1 MGQGHLLD
9 SNVII
14 DFLSGVLP
22 ANGMRFVS
30 DIVNAI
36 PQVSAIS
43 KIELLRFTHT
53 PANEQVLEDFIKESV
68 VLPIDDD
75 VINETIRLCKGNRTK
90 IPDAVIAATC
100 IVHRLVL
107 VTRNVKDFRQ
117 INGLQT
123 CNPWEL

>member
-14 DFLSGVLP
+14 DFLSGTLP
-22 ANGMRFVS
+22 ADGMSLVS
-30 DIVNAI
+30 GIVNAV
-36 PQVSAIS
+36 PRMSAIS

-53 PANEQVLEDFIKESV
+53 STNEQILDDFIKESV
-68 VLPIDDD
+68 VLPIDDN
-75 VINETIRLCKGNRTK
+75 VINETIRLCKGNKTK

-107 VTRNVKDFRQ
+107 VTRNVKDFRH
-117 INGLQT
+117 IDGLQMS
-123 CNPWEL
+123 NPWEL

>member
-1 MGQGHLLD
+1 MGQGHILD

-22 ANGMRFVS
+22 ADGIRFVS
-30 DIVNAI
+30 EIVNAV
-36 PQVSAIS
+36 PQMSAMS

-75 VINETIRLCKGNRTK
+75 VINETIRLCKGNKTK

-107 VTRNVKDFRQ
+107 VTRNVKDFRH
-117 INGLQT
+117 INGLQMR
-123 CNPWEL
+123 NPWEL

>member
-1 MGQGHLLD
+1 MGQGHILD
-9 SNVII
+9 SNVVI

-22 ANGMRFVS
+22 ADGMRFVS
-30 DIVNAI
+30 NVVNAV
-36 PQVSAIS
+36 PHVSAIS

-53 PANEQVLEDFIKESV
+53 PANEQVLENFINESV
-68 VLPIDDD
+68 VLPIDDN
-75 VINETIRLCKGNRTK
+75 VINETIRLCKGNKTK

-107 VTRNVKDFRQ
+107 VTRNLKDFRHVH
-117 INGLQT
+117 GLQT

>member
-14 DFLSGVLP
+14 DFLSGMLP
-22 ANGMRFVS
+22 ADGMRFVS
-30 DIVNAI
+30 DIVNAV
-36 PQVSAIS
+36 PQMSAIS

-53 PANEQVLEDFIKESV
+53 PANEQVLENFINESV
-68 VLPIDDD
+68 VLPIDDH
-75 VINETIRLCKGNRTK
+75 VINETIRLSKGNKTK

-100 IVHRLVL
+100 IVNRLVL
-107 VTRNVKDFRQ
+107 VTRNVKDFRH

>member
-22 ANGMRFVS
+22 ADGMRFVS
-30 DIVNAI
+30 DIVNAVS
-36 PQVSAIS
+36 QVSAIS

-53 PANEQVLEDFIKESV
+53 PANERVLEDFIKESV
-68 VLPIDDD
+68 VLPIDDN
-75 VINETIRLCKGNRTK
+75 VINETIRLCKGNKTK
-90 IPDAVIAATC
+90 IPDAIIAATC

-107 VTRNVKDFRQ
+107 VTRNVKDFRH
-117 INGLQT
+117 INGLQVS
-123 CNPWEL
+123 NPWEL

>member
-30 DIVNAI
+30 DIVNAV

-75 VINETIRLCKGNRTK
+75 VINETIRLCKGSKTK
-90 IPDAVIAATC
+90 IPDAIIAATC

-107 VTRNVKDFRQ
+107 VTRNIKDFRP